1 MNEEIL
7 MSWMRDLFPINR
19 SLSGYGNRET
29 LNYIQ
34 KLIPD
39 MTIESFPSGNKAFDW
54 TIPDEWN
61 VVDAYIER
69 ADGTRIADFKI
80 NNLHLV
86 GYSGSIN
93 RIVEK
98 SELIEHLHFLN
109 DFPEAIPYV
118 TSYYKRTWGFCLSKA
133 QFDKLGD
140 GPFRVFIDSNFK
152 TGEQGGVLN
161 YGELYI
167 PGNSTQEVMFST
179 YICHPS
185 MANNE
190 LSGPIIATA
199 LAKYLADVNH
209 HYSYRFLFIPETI
222 GSIAYLNDNLQSLK
236 SKLIAGWV
244 LTCLGDAGNFSY
256 IPSRMGNNYADKI
269 SRSVLEQ
276 QALHFQEYT
285 WLDRGSD
292 ERQYCAPGVDLP
304 MCSITRSKYG
314 TYEEYHTSA
323 DNLEFVS
330 GASLFESYSL
340 FTSIISRIESQRVPK
355 IMVLCE
361 PQLGKRNLYPTVSS
375 TGAYS
380 IKFQNISNVIS
391 YLDGAH
397 TIDEISES
405 CEINRREVEQILQIL
420 GDTGLITI

>member
-1 MNEEIL
+1 

-19 SLSGYGNRET
+19 SLSGDGNRET
-29 LNYIQ
+29 LNYLQ

-39 MTIESFPSGNKAFDW
+39 MTIKSFPSGKKVFDW

-61 VVDAYIER
+61 VVDAYIET
-69 ADGTRIADFKI
+69 ANGTKIADFKK

-86 GYSGSIN
+86 GYSESIN

-98 SELIEHLHFLN
+98 SELIEHLYFSN
-109 DFPEAIPYV
+109 DFPDAIPYV
-118 TSYYKRTWGFCLSKA
+118 TSYYERNWGFCLTKA
-133 QFDKLGD
+133 QFDNLGD
-140 GPFRVFIDSNFK
+140 GPFHVFIDSNFK
-152 TGEQGGVLN
+152 TGERGGVLD

-167 PGNSTQEVMFST
+167 PGISTQEVMFST

-199 LAKYLADVNH
+199 LAKYLADVKH
-209 HYSYRFLFIPETI
+209 HYSYRFLFLPETI
-222 GSIAYLNDNLQSLK
+222 GSISYLNENLQSLK

-244 LTCLGDAGNFSY
+244 LTCLGDDGNFSY
-256 IPSRMGNNYADKI
+256 IPSRIGNNYADKT
-269 SRSVLEQ
+269 SLTVLDIHALQ
-276 QALHFQEYT
+276 YQAYT

-304 MCSITRSKYG
+304 VCSITRSKYG
-314 TYEEYHTSA
+314 TYDEYHTSA

-340 FTSIISRIESQRVPK
+340 FISIVSRIESQRVPK
-355 IMVLCE
+355 VKVLCE
-361 PQLGKRNLYPTVSS
+361 PQLGKRGLFSTVSR
-375 TGAYS
+375 TGTYS
-380 IKFQNISNVIS
+380 IELLNIVNVIS

-397 TIDEISES
+397 TIDEISEI
-405 CEINRREVEQILQIL
+405 CQIDRREVSQIIQILDDQ
-420 GDTGLITI
+420 GLIII